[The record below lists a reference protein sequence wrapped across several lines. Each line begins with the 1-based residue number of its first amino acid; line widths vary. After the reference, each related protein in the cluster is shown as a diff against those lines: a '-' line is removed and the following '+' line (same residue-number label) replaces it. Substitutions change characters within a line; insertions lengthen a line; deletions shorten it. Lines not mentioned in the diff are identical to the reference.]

1 MAVLNWKSMLHQR
14 TNGDCDYGGKDS
26 FSKLSPTF
34 NIGALLWRHAPILAS
49 GSVCLVSYIVIHY
62 AASFIVAESVV
73 ILRGVNL
80 NEAAPMD

>member
-34 NIGALLWRHAPILAS
+34 NIGALLWRHAHILAS
-49 GSVCLVSYIVIHY
+49 GSVCLVSYIVHY
-62 AASFIVAESVV
+62 SATFIVAKIAG
-73 ILRGVNL
+73 ILTGVNL